1 MPKAIVPITDVDK
14 DLLSQLEYALAF
26 VSEEVTSYKINKEN
40 LRIEAELNSEE
51 ANPSVTAKIE
61 ELVARYQLLDF
72 RSHRRICFFAIQFR
86 FDSQVLFVDLIGGNL
101 LGNECQ
107 SILQLRQE
115 VLIHIR
121 YGNNCLW
128 HTIFLPS
135 AAWR

>member
-61 ELVARYQLLDF
+61 ELVARYQKREFGLPTTVHF
-72 RSHRRICFFAIQFR
+72 QQER
-86 FDSQVLFVDLIGGNL
+86 GGK
-101 LGNECQ
+101 
-107 SILQLRQE
+107 
-115 VLIHIR
+115 
-121 YGNNCLW
+121 
-128 HTIFLPS
+128 TADPD
-135 AAWR
+135 